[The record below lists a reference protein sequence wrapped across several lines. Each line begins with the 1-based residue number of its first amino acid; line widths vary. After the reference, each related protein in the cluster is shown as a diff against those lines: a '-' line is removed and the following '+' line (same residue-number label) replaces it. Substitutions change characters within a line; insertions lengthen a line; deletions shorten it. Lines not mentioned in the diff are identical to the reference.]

1 MDQKFTNKG
10 MNMNKNRWTQAAV
23 DFLDNSID
31 SDETRNMV
39 VAYSP
44 IEGMEEQ
51 GLSQLA
57 IYFLDDLEMTQYL
70 IETINELHRNG
81 RSDLAEDLAVHSSYC
96 VDSEQYGA
104 PGVLLVWP
112 DILMPHKLARRNSL
126 SMIAPDAWND
136 GSDHPAA
143 VAQRRAAQI
152 INRILKH
159 RNKSILSDETEIHDE
174 VCELCAVKVDYCEC
188 VRCTNCEELMS
199 IDELCNCEA
208 PVAAIE
214 RKAQ

>member
-10 MNMNKNRWTQAAV
+10 MNMKKNRWTQAAV

-112 DILMPHKLARRNSL
+112 NILMPHKLARRNSL

-152 INRILKH
+152 QVRTH
-159 RNKSILSDETEIHDE
+159 RRHARGHRQGRRPTEVQGCHDPHRAGFGAFGH
-174 VCELCAVKVDYCEC
+174 CA
-188 VRCTNCEELMS
+188 
-199 IDELCNCEA
+199 
-208 PVAAIE
+208 
-214 RKAQ
+214 

>member
-1 MDQKFTNKG
+1 
-10 MNMNKNRWTQAAV
+10 MNKNRWTQAAV
-23 DFLDNSID
+23 DFLDDSID

-81 RSDLAEDLAVHSSYC
+81 RSDLAEDLAMHPSYC
-96 VDSEQYGA
+96 VNSDPYGA
-104 PGVLLVWP
+104 PGTLLVWP

-126 SMIAPDAWND
+126 LMIAPDAWID
-136 GSDHPAA
+136 SSDHPA
-143 VAQRRAAQI
+143 VIAQRRAANI
-152 INRILKH
+152 IDNIIERIFH
-159 RNKSILSDETEIHDE
+159 HQNKSMLSDETEIHDE
-174 VCELCAVKVDYCEC
+174 VCEVCAVKVDYCEC
-188 VRCTNCEELMS
+188 IRCPNCEQLMS
-199 IDELCNCEA
+199 VDELDNH
-208 PVAAIE
+208 VAAVE